1 MSIRPI
7 KLSDKTEYL
16 KMADDFYSTDAVF
29 KKVPEEHFQKAFSEL
44 MRSKDRIEAYI
55 IESEENIAGYILL
68 AKFYSQEAGGETIW
82 FDEIYVKEEYRGK
95 GLATEAMTEIMGK
108 YKDSSFRLE
117 IEPEN
122 EGAIRLYE
130 RMGFIMIPY
139 GEMAKFK
146 DI

>member
-16 KMADDFYSTDAVF
+16 KMADDFYSTDAVY
-29 KKVPEEHFQKAFSEL
+29 KKVPKEHFENAFSEL
-44 MRSKDRIEAYI
+44 MRSTERIEAYI
-55 IESEENIAGYILL
+55 IESGNSIAGYILL

-82 FDEIYVKEEYRGK
+82 FDEIYVKEEFRGK
-95 GLATEAMTEIMGK
+95 GLATYAMTCLMEK

-130 RMGFIMIPY
+130 RMGFRMIPY

>member
-1 MSIRPI
+1 MSIRLI
-7 KLSDKTEYL
+7 KETDKSEYL
-16 KMADDFYSTDAVF
+16 KMADDVYSTDAVY
-29 KKVPEEHFQKAFSEL
+29 KKVPKEHFQKAFSEL
-44 MRSKDRIEAYI
+44 MRSNERIECYI
-55 IESEENIAGYILL
+55 IERDNMIAGYILL

-82 FDEIYVKEEYRGK
+82 FDEIYIKEEYRGMR
-95 GLATEAMTEIMGK
+95 LATEAMTEIMEK

-130 RMGFIMIPY
+130 RMGFKMIPY
-139 GEMAKFK
+139 GEMARFK

>member
-7 KLSDKTEYL
+7 EKSDKTEYL
-16 KMADDFYSTDAVF
+16 KMADDFYSTDAVY
-29 KKVPEEHFQKAFSEL
+29 KKVPFEHFESAFSEL
-44 MRSKDRIEAYI
+44 MRSNERIECYI
-55 IESEENIAGYILL
+55 IESGKDVAGYILL
-68 AKFYSQEAGGETIW
+68 AKFYSQEAGGETVW
-82 FDEIYVKEEYRGK
+82 FDEIYVKDAFRGK
-95 GLATEAMTEIMGK
+95 GLATKAMTCIMEK

-122 EGAIRLYE
+122 DGAIRLYE
-130 RMGFIMIPY
+130 RMGFKMIPY